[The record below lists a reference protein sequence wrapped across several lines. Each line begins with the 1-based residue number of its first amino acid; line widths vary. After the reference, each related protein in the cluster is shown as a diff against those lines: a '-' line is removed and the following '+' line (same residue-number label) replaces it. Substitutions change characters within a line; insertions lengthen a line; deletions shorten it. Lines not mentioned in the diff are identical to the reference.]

1 MTGADEHSAPK
12 DDQKDYFTELTEKF
26 AVVDLVVQ
34 EFDAKIHEKIN
45 EIKKYRSNLEE
56 SIKKFKE
63 KRNKKMREIYDIVSS
78 L

>member
-1 MTGADEHSAPK
+1 MSTALEKTIKKG
-12 DDQKDYFTELTEKF
+12 YFTEITEKF

-45 EIKKYRSNLEE
+45 EIKKYRNNLEE

-63 KRNKKMREIYDIVSS
+63 KRNKKIREIYDIVSS